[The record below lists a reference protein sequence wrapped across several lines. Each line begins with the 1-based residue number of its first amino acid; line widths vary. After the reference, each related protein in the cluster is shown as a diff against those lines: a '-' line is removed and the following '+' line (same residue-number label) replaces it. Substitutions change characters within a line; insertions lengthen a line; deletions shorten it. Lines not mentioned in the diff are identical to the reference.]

1 MYIYDRRANLSNTNK
16 RQKQNSLALPD
27 PHTHTHTRALPT
39 LSMVVQPPFA
49 LTVRWRNRQPFH
61 SCVYPSIA
69 KRCFFTSRCE
79 IFKQQNNSAELDSGG
94 ERTIW
99 CKQKTADVTCWR
111 HTDKNVTCDWPVV
124 FLQNTSVSEMNSEQ
138 TRLRTS
144 HCT

>member
-1 MYIYDRRANLSNTNK
+1 MTGGQICPTQTKDKNK
-16 RQKQNSLALPD
+16 TVWRCLTP

-94 ERTIW
+94 ERTI
-99 CKQKTADVTCWR
+99 
-111 HTDKNVTCDWPVV
+111 
-124 FLQNTSVSEMNSEQ
+124 
-138 TRLRTS
+138 
-144 HCT
+144 